1 MSQKHKCVAWGWE
14 RESWPME
21 TDGNGHCTKML
32 FSSVRLFWMWGA
44 DMKLSTFCV
53 SDDEP
58 EPTFEIVDAP
68 FRVVE
73 CSLSNIEV
81 EYSR

>member
-1 MSQKHKCVAWGWE
+1 MRCMGMGKRKLANGDRRQRTLHENAFFE
-14 RESWPME
+14 R
-21 TDGNGHCTKML
+21 
-32 FSSVRLFWMWGA
+32 SSLLDVGA